1 MDSNKALILDGV
13 SVRYRKSDSRS
24 AASIIKRL
32 FKREERSNTFWA
44 LKRISFELEKG
55 DMLGVIGKN
64 GAGKSTL
71 MKTISGTLAPAAG
84 EIHKNGTLC
93 ALLELS
99 AGFDKEMTVK
109 ENVYL
114 RGALLGY
121 SKEFIDS
128 KYDEIIDFA
137 DMRDFEDNPFR
148 TLSSGMKSRI
158 AFAIASLVEP
168 DIIILDEVFAVG
180 DGDFKKKSREHMQ
193 NILSD
198 GKTTGLMVS
207 HSLGS
212 VRRQCNKVLWLD
224 KGRMVMF
231 GDPNTVCDAYE
242 KYLEDGVLPQTE
254 SIKAAKKMPPIK
266 PKHNKG
272 KIIAEIMLFVSLL
285 SVAAVGGFIWAQY
298 DLFKAY
304 NISHSHSAEEILG
317 YADNCHTFIYDALG
331 TDPAKWDYSIFK
343 DSTQAVLDGD
353 LSYYEVAKKVVQ
365 KAGIDPDSE
374 NYRLSIAAA
383 EIEAIKHVQMARLD
397 GLVLEMREGFESE
410 PEGTYRSLLVYS
422 YTNYDRFYDLEAEC
436 DAEVTE
442 VIEEIREILREQGQ
456 SEALADQVW
465 SYYISEKVYLEAY
478 YCIQLR

>member
-1 MDSNKALILDGV
+1 
-13 SVRYRKSDSRS
+13 
-24 AASIIKRL
+24 
-32 FKREERSNTFWA
+32 
-44 LKRISFELEKG
+44 
-55 DMLGVIGKN
+55 
-64 GAGKSTL
+64 
-71 MKTISGTLAPAAG
+71 
-84 EIHKNGTLC
+84 
-93 ALLELS
+93 
-99 AGFDKEMTVK
+99 
-109 ENVYL
+109 
-114 RGALLGY
+114 
-121 SKEFIDS
+121 
-128 KYDEIIDFA
+128 
-137 DMRDFEDNPFR
+137 
-148 TLSSGMKSRI
+148 
-158 AFAIASLVEP
+158 
-168 DIIILDEVFAVG
+168 
-180 DGDFKKKSREHMQ
+180 
-193 NILSD
+193 
-198 GKTTGLMVS
+198 MVS

-317 YADNCHTFIYDALG
+317 YADNYHTFIYDALG
-331 TDPAKWDYSIFK
+331 TDPEKWDYSIFK

-365 KAGIDPDSE
+365 KAGVDPDSE

-397 GLVLEMREGFESE
+397 GLVVEMREGFESE

-465 SYYISEKVYLEAY
+465 SYYTSEKVYLEAY

>member
-1 MDSNKALILDGV
+1 MEDNKVLVLDNL
-13 SVRYRKSDSRS
+13 SVRYRKANSRATADIVKRIFKKSSRS
-24 AASIIKRL
+24 D
-32 FKREERSNTFWA
+32 EFWA
-44 LKRISFELEKG
+44 LRNVSFSLEKG

-64 GAGKSTL
+64 GAGKSTM
-71 MKTISGTLAPAAG
+71 MKAISGTLSPAS
-84 EIHKNGTLC
+84 GTIEKEGRIC
-93 ALLELS
+93 ALLELG
-99 AGFDKEMTVK
+99 AGFDREMTVK

-114 RGALLGY
+114 RGAIMGY

-137 DMRDFEDNPFR
+137 DMREFQNNPFR

-158 AFAIASLVEP
+158 AFAIASMVEP
-168 DIIILDEVFAVG
+168 DIIILDEIFAVG
-180 DGDFKKKSREHMQ
+180 DGDFRQKSQQRMQ
-193 NILSD
+193 EIIDSGD
-198 GKTTGLMVS
+198 TTALMVS
-207 HSLGS
+207 HSLQT
-212 VRRQCNKVLWLD
+212 VRAQCNKVLWLD

-317 YADNCHTFIYDALG
+317 YADNYHTFIYDALG
-331 TDPAKWDYSIFK
+331 TDPEKWDYSIFK

-365 KAGIDPDSE
+365 KAGVDPDSE

-397 GLVLEMREGFESE
+397 GLVVEMREGFESE

-465 SYYISEKVYLEAY
+465 SYYTSEKVYLEAY

>member
-121 SKEFIDS
+121 SKEFIDL

-158 AFAIASLVEP
+158 AFAI
-168 DIIILDEVFAVG
+168 
-180 DGDFKKKSREHMQ
+180 
-193 NILSD
+193 
-198 GKTTGLMVS
+198 
-207 HSLGS
+207 
-212 VRRQCNKVLWLD
+212 
-224 KGRMVMF
+224 
-231 GDPNTVCDAYE
+231 E
-242 KYLEDGVLPQTE
+242 KP
-254 SIKAAKKMPPIK
+254 
-266 PKHNKG
+266 
-272 KIIAEIMLFVSLL
+272 
-285 SVAAVGGFIWAQY
+285 
-298 DLFKAY
+298 
-304 NISHSHSAEEILG
+304 
-317 YADNCHTFIYDALG
+317 
-331 TDPAKWDYSIFK
+331 
-343 DSTQAVLDGD
+343 
-353 LSYYEVAKKVVQ
+353 
-365 KAGIDPDSE
+365 
-374 NYRLSIAAA
+374 
-383 EIEAIKHVQMARLD
+383 
-397 GLVLEMREGFESE
+397 
-410 PEGTYRSLLVYS
+410 
-422 YTNYDRFYDLEAEC
+422 
-436 DAEVTE
+436 
-442 VIEEIREILREQGQ
+442 
-456 SEALADQVW
+456 
-465 SYYISEKVYLEAY
+465 
-478 YCIQLR
+478 

>member
-1 MDSNKALILDGV
+1 MDSNKALVLDGV
-13 SVRYRKSDSRS
+13 SVRYRKADSRS
-24 AASIIKRL
+24 AASIVKRL
-32 FKREERSNTFWA
+32 FGREKKSSAFWA
-44 LKRISFELEKG
+44 LKRVSFELEKG

-71 MKTISGTLAPAAG
+71 MKAISGTLAPAAG
-84 EIHKNGTLC
+84 EIHRNGKLC

-114 RGALLGY
+114 RGAFLGY
-121 SKEFIDS
+121 DREFIDS

-137 DMRDFEDNPFR
+137 DMREFEDNPFR

-193 NILSD
+193 KILSD

-207 HSLGS
+207 HSIGS

-231 GDPNTVCDAYE
+231 GDPNEVCDAYE
-242 KYLEDGVLPQTE
+242 KYLEDGILPQTE
-254 SIKAAKKMPPIK
+254 SIKAAKTMPPIK

-272 KIIAEIMLFVSLL
+272 KLFAEILLFLSL
-285 SVAAVGGFIWAQY
+285 VMIAAFGSFIWAQY

-304 NISHSHSAEEILG
+304 GLAHEHSTEELLG
-317 YADNCHTFIYDALG
+317 YADNYHTYIYSSLQ
-331 TDPAKWDYSIFK
+331 TDPDSWDYSIFK
-343 DSTQAVLDGD
+343 DSTEAVLAGD
-353 LSYYEVAKKVVQ
+353 LSYDEVAKAVLEE
-365 KAGIDPDSE
+365 AGIPPDDE
-374 NYRLSIAAA
+374 DYDLFIAAA
-383 EIEAIKHVQMARLD
+383 KIEAIKHVQMARLD
-397 GLVLEMREGFESE
+397 NLVVEMREGFALE
-410 PEGTYRSLLVYS
+410 PEGEYRSLLVYS
-422 YTNYDRFYDLEAEC
+422 YTHYDRFYDLEAEC
-436 DAEVTE
+436 DAEVKE
-442 VIEEIREILREQGQ
+442 VIEEIRELLRENGE
-456 SEALADQVW
+456 SEAIADEVW
-465 SYYISEKVYLEAY
+465 SYYSSEKVYLEAY
-478 YCIQLR
+478 YFIQLR